1 MTEAEVKKV
10 NKMVFKVFFPCHMF
24 CSIYGAELG
33 EVFDLKLV
41 LFIVTMIMVVFFA
54 VTAVVMKIE
63 PSNKSRGA
71 MIQAAYRSNF
81 IIMGIPIVIN
91 IFGEE
96 HLATAALAI
105 TVVVPIFNILA
116 VVVLE
121 VFRGGK
127 PNPLHILKG
136 IATNP
141 LIIGAVL
148 GLLTVVFRVEL
159 PEIAMDVIGQMK
171 SVVTP
176 LALITLGMSLNLKN
190 FSGMKRNL
198 AVCVLGRL
206 VVIPGF
212 VLSAAALVGI
222 RGVPFVILIAVF
234 ASPTAVSSFTMAE
247 QMDSDG
253 PLAANAVVVSSAL
266 ASVTMFLWIF
276 LFKSLGMF

>member
-1 MTEAEVKKV
+1 
-10 NKMVFKVFFPCHMF
+10 MVFKVFFPCHMF